1 MATNNNLEDFVNDLA
16 SAIRLRS
23 KDFNSMN
30 VQDMSDRIRQIG
42 SVEEKDVNF
51 YDYDGVRLFSY
62 SKEEANSLTELPTP
76 PLKDDLN
83 FTGWTYSL
91 QAIKD
96 QVGKCDIGALYSYN
110 NPDYFVALTI
120 LVPSDNFTIKF
131 RNVFWS
137 DDKLDWGDGNVI
149 ENHSSTISYP
159 SHTYLKKGVYTIK
172 STRPLG
178 ANQSSVSGNPI
189 SPISVL
195 QQVFINSD
203 FDGRVDYSDIGMN
216 TFQKAPNFIIATDLS
231 LDTGCYDG
239 SKISFCIVPSIPVS
253 GLGYIFRGCSNLK
266 KLCLGSSITKLPK
279 NICIG
284 GSHKELCLPP
294 YLETVEDSVF
304 SLKKGRIIFPPTLK
318 SLSESF
324 VNLGADVV
332 LDFSHLENI
341 PTIGTY
347 GLINCSAFVT
357 IIVPDNLYN
366 EWIVADNWSKHASK
380 IVKASEYTE

>member
-16 SAIRLRS
+16 SAIRCRS
-23 KDFNSMN
+23 KDFNIMN
-30 VQDMSDRIRQIG
+30 VQDMSERIRQIG

-131 RNVFWS
+131 KDAFWS
-137 DDKLDWGDGNVI
+137 VDKLDWGDGNII
-149 ENHSSTISYP
+149 ENPSSTVSFP

-178 ANQSSVSGNPI
+178 ANQGSVNGNPI

-195 QQVFINSD
+195 QQVFIKSD
-203 FDGRVDYSDIGMN
+203 FRDTGGYSDIGMN
-216 TFQKAPNFIIATDLS
+216 TFQEAPNFIIATDLP
-231 LDTGCYDG
+231 LDYGSYDY
-239 SKISFCIVPSIPVS
+239 SKISFCIVPSISVTPS
-253 GLGYIFRGCSNLK
+253 YIFRGCSNLK

-279 NICIG
+279 NIMIE

-332 LDFSHLENI
+332 LDFSHLESI

-347 GLINCSAFVT
+347 GLINCSSFVT
-357 IIVPDNLYN
+357 IIVPDNLYD
-366 EWIVADNWSKHASK
+366 EWRTTGNWSKHAKK

>member
-16 SAIRLRS
+16 SVIRCRS
-23 KDFNSMN
+23 KDFNIMN
-30 VQDMSDRIRQIG
+30 VQDMPERIRQIG

-51 YDYDGVRLFSY
+51 YDYDGVRIFSY
-62 SKEEANSLTELPTP
+62 SKEEANSLTELPVP
-76 PLKDDLN
+76 PLKDDLI
-83 FTGWTYSL
+83 FKGWTYTL
-91 QAIKD
+91 QAIRD
-96 QVGKCDIGALYSYN
+96 QAGKCDIGALYSYN

-131 RNVFWS
+131 KNALFTS
-137 DDKLDWGDGNVI
+137 DKLDWGDGNVI
-149 ENHSSTISYP
+149 ENQTSTVSSP

-178 ANQSSVSGNPI
+178 TSASSANGNPI

-195 QQVFINSD
+195 QQVFINSAFSD
-203 FDGRVDYSDIGMN
+203 SGSYSDIGMN
-216 TFQKAPNFIIATDLS
+216 SFQDAPNFIIATDLP
-231 LDTGCYDG
+231 LDYGSYDG
-239 SKISFCIVPSIPVS
+239 SNISFCIVPSISTTPS
-253 GLGYIFRGCSNLK
+253 YIFRRCLNLR

-279 NICIG
+279 NIMIQG
-284 GSHKELCLPP
+284 NHKEICLPP
-294 YLETVEDSVF
+294 YLETIEDSA
-304 SLKKGRIIFPPTLK
+304 LGIKKGRIIFPPTLK

-332 LDFSHLENI
+332 LDFSHLESI

-347 GLINCSAFVT
+347 GLVNCSSFVT
-357 IIVPDNLYN
+357 IIVPDNLYD
-366 EWIVADNWSKHASK
+366 EWRTTGNWPRHASK